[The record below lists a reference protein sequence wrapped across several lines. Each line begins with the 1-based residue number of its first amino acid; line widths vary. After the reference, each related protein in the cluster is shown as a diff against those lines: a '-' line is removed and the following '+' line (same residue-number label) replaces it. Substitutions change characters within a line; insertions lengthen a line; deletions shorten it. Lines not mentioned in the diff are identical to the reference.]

1 MNSLSFLQKRSSL
14 LHLVAPYSWLD
25 DRYWIEHH
33 FLQKLGYR
41 LNLKD
46 PKTFNEKLNWMKLYD
61 RNPLYTTLADKYRVK
76 EYIEK
81 EIGPGNTTRLYAVY
95 KNAEEI
101 EWDQLPAEYV
111 IKTNHGAGMILYN
124 DGSGEL
130 DLDKAKRKLNR
141 WMGQNLYQKSREWQ
155 YKNIEP
161 RIIIEEKIFP
171 ATDFGVTDYKFYCFN
186 GEPEI
191 LCVVINRYSNRT
203 QLFLDMNWTPLSVG
217 YEDRPPATI
226 SIPKPENFAE
236 MVEITRTLTKGLRFC
251 RLDLYNEGKIL
262 FGEFTFMPLRGFQ
275 KFIPVEYDLHLG
287 GLLDTSWKYQDK
299 NAELL

>member
-1 MNSLSFLQKRSSL
+1 MNTLKFLQKRSNL
-14 LHLVAPYSWLD
+14 LHRVAPYSWLD
-25 DRYWIEHH
+25 DRYWIEYT
-33 FLQKLGYR
+33 FLRKFGYR

-81 EIGPGNTTRLYAVY
+81 EIGPGYTTRLYAVY

-124 DGSGEL
+124 DGNRKL
-130 DLDKAKRKLNR
+130 DRDDAIRKLNR
-141 WMGQNLYQKSREWQ
+141 WMTKNFYQQGREWQ

-161 RIIIEEKIFP
+161 RIIIEERIVP
-171 ATDFGVTDYKFYCFN
+171 ETDYGVRDYKFYCFN
-186 GEPEI
+186 GETEMFYVNI
-191 LCVVINRYSNRT
+191 DRYNNQT
-203 QLFLDMNWTPLSVG
+203 QLFLDMDWKPLEMRS
-217 YEDRPPATI
+217 EHLPRATKP
-226 SIPKPENFAE
+226 IPKPENFSE
-236 MVEITRTLTKGLRFC
+236 MVEIARILTKGLRFC

-262 FGEFTFMPLRGFQ
+262 FGEFTLTPLRGF
-275 KFIPVEYDLHLG
+275 KKYIPAEYDLHLG
-287 GLLDTSWKYQDK
+287 SFLDTSWKYQARK
-299 NAELL
+299 A